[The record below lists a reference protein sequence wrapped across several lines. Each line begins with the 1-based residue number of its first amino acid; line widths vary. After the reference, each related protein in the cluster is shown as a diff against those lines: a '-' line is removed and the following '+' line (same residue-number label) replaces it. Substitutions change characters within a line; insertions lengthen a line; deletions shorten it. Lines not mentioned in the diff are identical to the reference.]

1 MYLDAS
7 HVICFFLP
15 YVGTLAIVE
24 GGLRPPSFSMSLL
37 AGALSCRWMLLLSFI
52 DTIVVL
58 EGAPRPPE
66 ILMSLFVALSC
77 LLDASQAIC

>member
-7 HVICFFLP
+7 HVIRFFLP

-37 AGALSCRWMLLLSFI
+37 AGALSCLWMLLLSFV
-52 DTIVVL
+52 DTIVIL
-58 EGAPRPPE
+58 EGALRPPD
-66 ILMSLFVALSC
+66 I
-77 LLDASQAIC
+77 